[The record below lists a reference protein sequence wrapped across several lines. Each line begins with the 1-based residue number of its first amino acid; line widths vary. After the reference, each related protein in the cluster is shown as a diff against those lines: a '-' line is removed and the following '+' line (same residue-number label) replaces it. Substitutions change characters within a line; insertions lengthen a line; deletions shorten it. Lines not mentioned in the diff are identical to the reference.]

1 MIQDRIV
8 DAATDVLIKQGLD
21 RWTIDAVA
29 REAGC
34 AKGLVHYHHGS
45 KAKLLAEVAARVS
58 RRRFQQRRAALE
70 QPGAKGL
77 DDLWEVLGDDVAS
90 GTTAAWASLLGYPM
104 ARQATGLAPT
114 EEELG
119 VLADT
124 IERSLELPPLGTT
137 QALALL
143 ATLDGFEM
151 ALLSKAEPDAVHD
164 AYHRFWLTLI
174 SG

>member
-1 MIQDRIV
+1 MIQERIV
-8 DAATDVLIKQGLD
+8 DAAIDVLIKKGLN

-34 AKGLVHYHHGS
+34 AKGLVHYHHRT
-45 KAKLLAEVAARVS
+45 KAKLLAEVAARLS
-58 RRRFQQRRAALE
+58 RRRFHQRRAALE
-70 QPGAKGL
+70 HPGAQGL
-77 DDLWEVLGDDVAS
+77 DGLWVVLGDGVAS
-90 GTTAAWASLLGYPM
+90 GTTAAWASLLGYPL
-104 ARQATGLAPT
+104 AQQATGLAPS
-114 EEELG
+114 EEELRA
-119 VLADT
+119 LADT
-124 IERSLELPPLGTT
+124 IEESMALPPMATT